1 MILGCYVKVQ
11 KRPTNIV
18 VEKLKRL
25 KNTRVNNSESSKT
38 NHQNKKRLMLFLYLY
53 SHCLDRQYFQ
63 FENVI

>member
-38 NHQNKKRLMLFLYLY
+38 SPKQ
-53 SHCLDRQYFQ
+53 
-63 FENVI
+63 ETPNVILIPIFTLSRQAVLSI

>member
-25 KNTRVNNSESSKT
+25 KNTRVNKAVKT
-38 NHQNKKRLMLFLYLY
+38 SPKQ
-53 SHCLDRQYFQ
+53 
-63 FENVI
+63 ETPNVILIPIFTLSRQAVLSI